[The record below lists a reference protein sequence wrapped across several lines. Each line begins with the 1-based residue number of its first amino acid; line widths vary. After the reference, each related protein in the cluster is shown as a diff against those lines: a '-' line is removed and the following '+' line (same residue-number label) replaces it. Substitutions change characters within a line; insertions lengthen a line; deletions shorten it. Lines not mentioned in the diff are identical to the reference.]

1 MGDFR
6 ARDADRDRYVEVI
19 ETAYVDGQLGEQDRE
34 LRVGRA
40 LAAETL
46 DELEALTRDLQNRPA
61 QVAVAPVPAAAPRS
75 PARATASAD
84 SSSAGKAVGL
94 VVAALVGLVFI
105 GAVSSMHSAQEDW
118 ASSTDY
124 AEVPWEQAEA
134 ATSAPGFSMTNRGV
148 RELVGAYEAEFGTR
162 EAHEVVL
169 YPRRVVVLVPMDAN
183 RPTPERWLWDGAW
196 SQVVESVRIDRAR
209 PRVDLGSIDARRL
222 VENIRTARGALRVE
236 DGRFSRAVL
245 TRQGE
250 DAVLE
255 IHVSNQFN
263 ESGSLTTTP
272 DGEILRR
279 QPYEG

>member
-1 MGDFR
+1 VGGFR
-6 ARDADRDRYVEVI
+6 AKDADRERYVEVI
-19 ETAYVDGQLGEQDRE
+19 ETAYVDGQLGDADRE
-34 LRVGRA
+34 LRVSRA
-40 LAAETL
+40 LTAQTL
-46 DELEALTRDLQNRPA
+46 DELDALTLDLQNQPAPVVVAPAPPPRPA
-61 QVAVAPVPAAAPRS
+61 RT
-75 PARATASAD
+75 ATASTD
-84 SSSAGKAVGL
+84 SSSMGKLGGVVGAV
-94 VVAALVGLVFI
+94 LVGLVFI
-105 GAVSSMHSAQEDW
+105 GAVSSMHSAEEDW

-124 AEVPWEQAEA
+124 AEVPWEQAEV
-134 ATSAPGFSMTNRGV
+134 ATSAPGFSMTTRGV

-169 YPRRVVVLVPMDAN
+169 HPRRVVVLVPADAD
-183 RPTPERWLWDGAW
+183 RPTPERWVWDGAW
-196 SQVVESVRIDRAR
+196 SQAVESVRVDSSR

-263 ESGSLTTTP
+263 ESGSLVTTP

-279 QPYEG
+279 EPFRR